1 MREVMGGS
9 ISTLF
14 ELHNVYQHYEHK
26 RSNVCVLDKI
36 DFILRRGDTCAI
48 TGASGSGK
56 STLLNILGL
65 LERPASGRVMFA
77 GHDAM
82 RACPDTLAHWRNRHM
97 GFVFQ
102 AFNLL
107 PRLSALDNVALPL
120 MYRNERR
127 SVARERAARQL
138 HAVGLSDRALHLP
151 ADLSGGQR
159 QRVAIARAL
168 VGRPSLILADEPT
181 GNLDQ
186 QCADDIMDLLLDLN
200 RRHQVTLVTVTHD
213 TRLALRFA
221 RQIEVA
227 GGQLRETVGH
237 VCA

>member
-1 MREVMGGS
+1 MSEVMGRS
-9 ISTLF
+9 LSTLF
-14 ELHNVYQHYEHK
+14 ELHNVYQHYEH
-26 RSNVCVLDKI
+26 RGSDVGVLDNI
-36 DFILRRGDTCAI
+36 DFTLQRGDTCAI

-77 GHDAM
+77 DHDVM

-127 SVARERAARQL
+127 QVAREHAARQL
-138 HAVGLSDRALHLP
+138 HAVGLSDKALHLP

-168 VGRPSLILADEPT
+168 VGRPSLIVADEPT

-186 QCADDIMDLLLDLN
+186 RCADDIIDLLLDLN
-200 RRHQVTLVTVTHD
+200 RRCQVTLVMVTHD

-227 GGQLRETVGH
+227 GGQLREKVGH